1 MAAKGVNLLPEDD
14 DGQDN
19 DELEDEY
26 DDLREDFSSRSRRSQ
41 NGGGSGIIRV
51 IGIAFAVLV
60 LFGGA
65 AWAGYQFW
73 WIPRLEKEQ
82 KKIEA
87 RKRLGELRERR
98 IEQAKA
104 ERERRKKELALL
116 QKIRAEAEGVTAGKP
131 IVRKGKKKKTGG
143 SAGKT
148 AKPMDGSKM
157 AAGLAK
163 SPVAPI
169 KKIQPRVAKEIPQKV
184 VSQMKP
190 AEPAKKAP
198 EKPELVSRI
207 APKAPEMKR
216 TPKALKPK
224 APAKVARK
232 SSKVMTQLAKPD
244 PTVKAKTV
252 KKRKGAPK
260 KPEPVREVAKKNQR
274 FYSIQVATC
283 RTKKCIAAFVGKLNQ
298 KGFRPRV
305 SGRIYSAAPRTEVL
319 LDKFDSK
326 KAALSLTAIA
336 RKKNIRTTLYRRGS
350 SWRVSAG
357 SFANIEDAAQRLDQV
372 EDAGLKAKLTAR
384 PGSGKTVFRIVRTGK
399 LATRK
404 SAIAMR
410 KRIVEAGFT
419 DSFVVLQNAQE

>member
-26 DDLREDFSSRSRRSQ
+26 DDLDEDISSRSRRSHS
-41 NGGGSGIIRV
+41 NGGSGIIRI
-51 IGIAFAVLV
+51 IGIAFAVLI

-73 WIPRLEKEQ
+73 WIPSLQKEQ

-87 RKRLGELRERR
+87 RKRLGELRKRR

-104 ERERRKKELALL
+104 ERERREKEMALL
-116 QKIRAEAEGVTAGKP
+116 QKIRAEAEGITAEKPAAQRDEKKKAGKP
-131 IVRKGKKKKTGG
+131 TDKAAKQLDGAKKSVGV
-143 SAGKT
+143 
-148 AKPMDGSKM
+148 
-157 AAGLAK
+157 AK
-163 SPVAPI
+163 SSVATI
-169 KKIQPRVAKEIPQKV
+169 KKNQPRAAKEIPQKEV
-184 VSQMKP
+184 AQMKA
-190 AEPAKKAP
+190 AEPAKKTP
-198 EKPELVSRI
+198 GKPELVSRH
-207 APKAPEMKR
+207 AAKAPEMKS
-216 TPKALKPK
+216 TPKVPVK
-224 APAKVARK
+224 KVKK
-232 SSKVMTQLAKPD
+232 SSKVMALPAKPG
-244 PTVKAKTV
+244 PTVKAKAV
-252 KKRKGAPK
+252 KEAKIALK
-260 KPEPVREVAKKNQR
+260 KTEPVREVAKKNQR

-283 RTKKCIAAFVGKLNQ
+283 RKKKCITAFVRKLNQ
-298 KGFRPRV
+298 KGFRSRV

-326 KAALSLTAIA
+326 KAALPLTAIA
-336 RKKNIRTTLYRRGS
+336 RKKNIRITLYRRGS

-372 EDAGLKAKLTAR
+372 EDAGLKAKLTAQ
-384 PGSGKTVFRIVRTGK
+384 PGSGRTVFRTVRTGK

-410 KRIVEAGFT
+410 KRIIAAGFI